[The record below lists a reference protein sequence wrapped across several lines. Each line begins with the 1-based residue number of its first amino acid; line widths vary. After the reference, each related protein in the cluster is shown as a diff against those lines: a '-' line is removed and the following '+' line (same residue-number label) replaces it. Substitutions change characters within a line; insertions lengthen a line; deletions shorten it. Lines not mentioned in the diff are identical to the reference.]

1 MPIFRNQE
9 GAALVTA
16 LMLTMLSLVISM
28 ALLSSVLSGIGVSA
42 SQKRYR
48 SALSA
53 AQGGVELLTQELV
66 PRLFQTGATREE
78 LQDQFA
84 LIALQLPQY
93 DCLRQ
98 KLNNPTG
105 NWSAC
110 GDDPAPADPGR
121 SPDVI
126 FRLASVGNRGF
137 RVAGKIV
144 DSVPGNSDKSPV
156 IDYLDAGGSVS
167 AKEEV
172 IRPRHVPG
180 IYNVSVQG
188 EREGGEGQEKARLSL
203 LYAY

>member
-1 MPIFRNQE
+1 MRIFLNQE

-28 ALLSSVLSGIGVSA
+28 ALLSTVLSGIGVSA

-53 AQGGVELLTQELV
+53 AQGGVELLTRELV
-66 PRLFQTGATREE
+66 PLLFRSGATREE

-84 LIALQLPQY
+84 LIDLQLPQY

-110 GDDPAPADPGR
+110 GADPAPADPDR

-126 FRLASVGNRGF
+126 FRLASDGSRGF

-144 DSVPGNSDKSPV
+144 DSVPGNSDHNAV